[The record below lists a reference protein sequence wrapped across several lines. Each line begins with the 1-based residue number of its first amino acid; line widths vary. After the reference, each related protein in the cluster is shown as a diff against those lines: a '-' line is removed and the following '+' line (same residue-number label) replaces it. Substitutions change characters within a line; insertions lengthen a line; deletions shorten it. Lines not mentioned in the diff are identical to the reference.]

1 MAMQIKKPSQGRQ
14 KIAITKIP
22 NRSNLQVTFSK
33 RCAGL
38 FKKASELCTLC
49 GVEIA
54 IVVFSPSNKPFSFGH
69 PSIKT
74 LIGRFLSPIPSS
86 FPSSTQQALYP
97 RKASVEHEL
106 NMQLTGTQGR
116 LEAEKKRGEE
126 LDKMSKDSQRSS
138 HCWWDKPIEEL
149 GLDELQML
157 KAAMEELKKNVI
169 EQIHKINGPAKFSVP
184 FSVMNLDHHLS
195 ERKFAEIN
203 GCHGSM
209 IPSCAYGYGHGSFF

>member
-1 MAMQIKKPSQGRQ
+1 MAMQTKRQFQGRQ
-14 KIAITKIP
+14 KIAMTKIP
-22 NRSNLQVTFSK
+22 NRSHLQVTFSK

-69 PSIKT
+69 PSIKI
-74 LIGRFLSPIPSS
+74 LIDRFLTPSLSS
-86 FPSSTQQALYP
+86 FPISTHPALPP

-106 NMQLTGTQGR
+106 NMQLTTTQGR

-126 LDKMSKDSQRSS
+126 LGKMIKDSEQSS
-138 HCWWDKPIEEL
+138 HCWWENPIEEL
-149 GLDELQML
+149 GLDELEML
-157 KAAMEELKKNVI
+157 KAALEELKMNVT
-169 EQIHKINGPAKFSVP
+169 EQVHKMNGPATFSVP
-184 FSVMNLDHHLS
+184 FSVMNRDHHLS
-195 ERKFAEIN
+195 ERKFSEIN

-209 IPSCAYGYGHGSFF
+209 IPHCAYGHGSFL

>member
-1 MAMQIKKPSQGRQ
+1 MEMQIKKPRQGRQ

-69 PSIKT
+69 PSVKA
-74 LIGRFLSPIPSS
+74 LIGRFLTPSPSS
-86 FPSSTQQALYP
+86 FPITIHQTLYP
-97 RKASVEHEL
+97 KKASVEHEL
-106 NMQLTGTQGR
+106 NMQLIATEDR
-116 LEAEKKRGEE
+116 LEAQKRRGED
-126 LDKMSKDSQRSS
+126 LDKMSKDSEQSS
-138 HCWWDKPIEEL
+138 DCWWEKPIEGL

-157 KAAMEELKKNVI
+157 KVAMEELKKNVT
-169 EQIHKINGPAKFSVP
+169 EQVHKMNGPAIFSVP
-184 FSVMNLDHHLS
+184 LSVMNLDHHLS

-209 IPSCAYGYGHGSFF
+209 IPRAYGHGSFI